1 VAEQRRAALATV
13 TGLYALFAVL
23 VPVDRGPAMCPF
35 RMLTGRRCPL
45 CGLTRAS
52 HALSRGDIRGMLESH
67 PLAPLLWA
75 AVAIGL
81 WRGGDA
87 RARGDARGIN
97 RIDTNLGITHL
108 TTHPTRLGGL

>member
-1 VAEQRRAALATV
+1 MSSTSSSWRATSVAEQRRTSLAIV
-13 TGLYALFAVL
+13 AGLYALFAAL
-23 VPVDRGPAMCPF
+23 LPVDRGPVMCPF

-52 HALSRGDIRGMLESH
+52 HALSRGDIRGMLGFH

-81 WRGGDA
+81 WRGAGT
-87 RARGDARGIN
+87 RGRGDARGIN
-97 RIDTNLGITHL
+97 LIDT
-108 TTHPTRLGGL
+108 

>member
-1 VAEQRRAALATV
+1 MGDPRRTSLATV
-13 TGLYALFAVL
+13 AGLYALFAVL
-23 VPVDRGPAMCPF
+23 VPVDRGPAICPF

-52 HALSRGDIRGMLESH
+52 RALSRGDIRGMLESH

-81 WRGGDA
+81 WRGETREDEGTREESIA
-87 RARGDARGIN
+87 ST
-97 RIDTNLGITHL
+97 RISA
-108 TTHPTRLGGL
+108 